1 MKPYRVAQPVT
12 DIRRPQRPY
21 PLDIT
26 IARNG
31 PCSIGAKHFDLEMSE
46 GSIRDHNRDFIAL
59 MGEVETQVVHTG
71 SLALSPT
78 FFYSKLEELR
88 DMGLSAYHSLGED
101 MGEHLRGYHARDTG
115 AGLRIT
121 IKAEGYP
128 LLWEFLYVGSAV
140 GLVDPSLFWGY
151 RHHVTRFLIGSE
163 YLPIEIDPVGGFL
176 FCRNHLLG
184 HWADEMQALHEIAPH
199 LPLILL
205 DDCLD
210 TLGPDH
216 AEWNLGD
223 RMLYAC
229 TTGNYGFVH
238 IASHLYPDPRDQS
251 VLGALLALSYRE
263 QKVEIKL
270 RRLNALREELHFAQN
285 SLVFLNA
292 CQTMTNPE
300 HLSQGES
307 FPRSFLKL
315 GAGAVLATAC
325 NIPDQFAAAFA
336 RKFYEIF
343 LGKEI
348 VTASDA
354 LRLARRY
361 FMDKFNNPLG
371 LAYGLYAH
379 NDLTIYG

>member
-1 MKPYRVAQPVT
+1 MKPSRFAQPVT
-12 DIRRPQRPY
+12 DVRQSQRPY

-31 PCSIGAKHFDLEMSE
+31 PCSIGAKQFDLEMGE

-59 MGEVETQVVHTG
+59 MGEVEKQIFHTG

-78 FFYSKLEELR
+78 FFSNMLQELR
-88 DMGLSAYHSLGED
+88 DIGLSAYHSLGEEMD
-101 MGEHLRGYHARDTG
+101 EHLRGYHTRDSG

-121 IKAEGYP
+121 IKADVYP
-128 LLWEFLYVGSAV
+128 LLWEFLYVGSAI
-140 GLVDPSLFWGY
+140 GPVDPRLFWGY
-151 RHHVTRFLIGSE
+151 RHHVARFIGSDI
-163 YLPIEIDPVGGFL
+163 LPIEIDPVGGFL
-176 FCRNHLLG
+176 FCRNHLLQ
-184 HWADEMQALHEIAPH
+184 HWADEMQALHEVAPH

-210 TLGPDH
+210 TLDPDH

-223 RMLYAC
+223 RMLYTC
-229 TTGNYGFVH
+229 TTGNYGFIH

-270 RRLNALREELHFAQN
+270 KRLNALRNDLHFTQN
-285 SLVFLNA
+285 PLVFLNA

-315 GAGAVLATAC
+315 GAGAVIATAC

-336 RKFYEIF
+336 CKFYEIF
-343 LGKEI
+343 LGKQT

-354 LRLARRY
+354 LRLARQY
-361 FMDKFNNPLG
+361 FMDKYNNPLG

-379 NDLTIYG
+379 NDLMIYE